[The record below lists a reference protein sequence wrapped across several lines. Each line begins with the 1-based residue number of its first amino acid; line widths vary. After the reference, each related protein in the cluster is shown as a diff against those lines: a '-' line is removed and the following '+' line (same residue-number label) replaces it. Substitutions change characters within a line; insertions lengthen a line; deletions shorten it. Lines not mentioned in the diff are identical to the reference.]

1 MRFVYSK
8 KAQKQFCKLDIAT
21 QKRIKS
27 FTDALQSLENP
38 RSRGK
43 ALIGNFSG
51 FWRYRVG
58 DYRII
63 CEILDEKLVIMPFI
77 LPTEAKFINN
87 QLNVFFDIRHYQS
100 QILPVPLDKH

>member
-1 MRFVYSK
+1 MRFCVF
-8 KAQKQFCKLDIAT
+8 QKGTEAILQLDIAT

-43 ALIGNFSG
+43 ALIGNLSG

-63 CEILDEKLVIMPFI
+63 CEILDEKLVIYAI
-77 LPTEAKFINN
+77 HIAHRSE
-87 QLNVFFDIRHYQS
+87 VYQ
-100 QILPVPLDKH
+100 

>member
-8 KAQKQFCKLDIAT
+8 KAQKQFCKLDISI

-43 ALIGNFSG
+43 ALIGNLSG
-51 FWRYRVG
+51 FWR
-58 DYRII
+58 YRII
-63 CEILDEKLVIMPFI
+63 CEILDEKLVIYAI
-77 LPTEAKFINN
+77 HIAHRSE
-87 QLNVFFDIRHYQS
+87 VYQ
-100 QILPVPLDKH
+100 